1 VAGVLQAVNM
11 AGMDAWTVLDTNDG
25 SAGYLPVVHRRYA
38 LPDGTE
44 AVWDIFGGAASVSI
58 LAITDDDEVV
68 LARQFRPGPGRVLD
82 ELPGGYV
89 EPGEDV
95 IVAAGR
101 ELLEETGYAGQLEL
115 AGSSWLASSALTR
128 RYVVVAR
135 NANRVATPS
144 PEPGEFVEVVL
155 MSMSGFRDHLR
166 GGELTDV
173 DLGYLALDHLGLL
186 G

>member
-1 VAGVLQAVNM
+1 MLETG
-11 AGMDAWTVLDTNDG
+11 DG

-44 AVWDIFGGAASVSI
+44 AVWDIFGGAASV
-58 LAITDDDEVV
+58 AIVAVTDDDEVV

-89 EPGEDV
+89 DQGEDV
-95 IVAAGR
+95 IVAAER
-101 ELLEETGYAGQLEL
+101 ELLEETGYSGQFQL
-115 AGSSWLASSALTR
+115 AGSTWLASSARTR
-128 RYVVVAR
+128 RHVAVAR
-135 NANRVATPS
+135 QAKRVADPS

-155 MSMSGFRDHLR
+155 KDLDEFRDHLR
-166 GGELTDV
+166 AGDLTDV

-186 G
+186 R

>member
-1 VAGVLQAVNM
+1 M

-44 AVWDIFGGAASVSI
+44 AVWDIFGCAASVAI
-58 LAITDDDEVV
+58 LAITDNDDVV
-68 LARQFRPGPGRVLD
+68 LARQFRPGPGLVLD

-89 EPGEDV
+89 DPGEDV
-95 IVAAGR
+95 VAAAER
-101 ELLEETGYAGQLEL
+101 ELLEETGYTGHFEL
-115 AGSSWLASSALTR
+115 AGRSWLASSSLTR
-128 RYVVVAR
+128 RHVVVAR
-135 NANRVATPS
+135 NAKRVAAPS
-144 PEPGEFVEVVL
+144 PEPGEFVEVAL
-155 MSMSGFRDHLR
+155 MATSAFREHLR
-166 GGELTDV
+166 SGDLTDV

>member
-1 VAGVLQAVNM
+1 MAAV
-11 AGMDAWTVLDTNDG
+11 DAWTVLDTNDG

-44 AVWDIFGGAASVSI
+44 AVWDIFRGAASVAN
-58 LAITDDDEVV
+58 LA
-68 LARQFRPGPGRVLD
+68 
-82 ELPGGYV
+82 
-89 EPGEDV
+89 
-95 IVAAGR
+95 AAER
-101 ELLEETGYAGQLEL
+101 ELLEETGYTGQLEL

-128 RYVVVAR
+128 RHVVIAL
-135 NANRVATPS
+135 NAKRVAAPS

-155 MSMSGFRDHLR
+155 MAMSEFRGHLR
-166 GGELTDV
+166 AGDLTDV